1 MIELGRHI
9 EILLLNNDCV
19 IVPNLGGFMAHH
31 VEARYDDRDSM
42 FIPPL
47 RTLGF
52 NPQLTMSDPLLA
64 QSYADAYD
72 ISYPEA
78 VAMLER
84 EVESVKNQIE
94 HTGSYEFAD
103 LGTLRLNDEGRY
115 EFEPNES
122 GLLTPMLYGLS
133 SIEMPLLAEVLKHTD
148 KPGTITLESRRIT
161 PNPSFQP
168 SLATMMSQVSPSD
181 HQREEKTISIKVSL
195 LRNLAVTAVA
205 AVALLLFAR
214 PVSPNQDV
222 IVDKASLLTTITPKK
237 EVKEVAAVT
246 MSAETPAQEVATATS
261 AATPESRSIVGA
273 FEELAKHIESLNAEA
288 VLPTPGHFT
297 VVLGCSLPLENA
309 QNFLASIHEKGARK
323 AALFEYKNDH
333 MVVYGDYA
341 DKEEA
346 IAQLQTLQN
355 DGVVSSGWIMEVK

>member
-1 MIELGRHI
+1 
-9 EILLLNNDCV
+9 
-19 IVPNLGGFMAHH
+19 
-31 VEARYDDRDSM
+31 
-42 FIPPL
+42 
-47 RTLGF
+47 
-52 NPQLTMSDPLLA
+52 
-64 QSYADAYD
+64 
-72 ISYPEA
+72 
-78 VAMLER
+78 
-84 EVESVKNQIE
+84 
-94 HTGSYEFAD
+94 
-103 LGTLRLNDEGRY
+103 
-115 EFEPNES
+115 
-122 GLLTPMLYGLS
+122 
-133 SIEMPLLAEVLKHTD
+133 
-148 KPGTITLESRRIT
+148 
-161 PNPSFQP
+161 
-168 SLATMMSQVSPSD
+168 MMSQVSPSD

-222 IVDKASLLTTITPKK
+222 IVDNQPAEASLLTTITPKK